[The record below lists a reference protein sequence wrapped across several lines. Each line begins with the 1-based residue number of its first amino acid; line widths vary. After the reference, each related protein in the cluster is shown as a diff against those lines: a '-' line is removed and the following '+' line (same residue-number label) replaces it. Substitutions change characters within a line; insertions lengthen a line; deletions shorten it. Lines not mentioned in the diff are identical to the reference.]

1 MAAVSG
7 PTQES
12 TGPLFPVADTLP
24 PCLTASGP
32 SRPGE
37 LRNVIPSDAPE
48 AYDRNPATAEIGLRK
63 REVNSYLPAVAA
75 SYARNE
81 LGVKDL
87 AVFFQHYAHLYTV
100 GIDTNAVCNLSCGYC
115 YLDSYNQK
123 TVPLY
128 ADLARFQRLFEEVVD
143 AGVDLIALVGKEPFA
158 DDRGVT
164 LLRFLNGLWSHSGGG
179 FRYGVVTNGTLIDRY
194 LDVLPKSLAYV
205 DISLDGP
212 EQIND
217 AVRGDG
223 VFRRAG
229 RNMRELADR
238 SFDVWTSSVLH
249 AKSSDRVA
257 LSDFIRRV
265 VEEYGCSKFY
275 FSPVRNFTGSLH
287 PFLMS
292 FDEISRAED
301 TLVNLAERIPGV
313 ETVILDHPYEA
324 VWRDYFWPLACGRNS
339 CFQEFVTDEWGN
351 VLRQMSSRCFQKLD
365 IFPHGPWGTCRVDAQ
380 GTYLADVESRTYSNP
395 KGVGSVVDRGAYSLF
410 AEALRD
416 ELTSM
421 LERFLANMQ
430 LTSALDRTATA
441 LTSVSIPVAA
451 YA

>member
-24 PCLTASGP
+24 PCLTAGGP
-32 SRPGE
+32 LHPEG
-37 LRNVIPSDAPE
+37 LRNATPSDAPE
-48 AYDRNPATAEIGLRK
+48 ACERKAAAAEVRRRK

-75 SYARNE
+75 SYAKNE
-81 LGVKDL
+81 LDVEDL
-87 AVFFQHYAHLYTV
+87 ALFFRHYAHLYTV
-100 GIDTNAVCNLSCGYC
+100 GVDTNAVCNLSCGYC

-128 ADLARFQRLFEEVVD
+128 ADLAHFRRLLEEIAD

-164 LLRFLNGLWSHSGGG
+164 LLRFLDGLSQSGAM
-179 FRYGVVTNGTLIDRY
+179 FRYGVVTNGTLLDRY
-194 LDVLPKSLAYV
+194 LDALPKSLAYV
-205 DISLDGP
+205 DISLDGS
-212 EQIND
+212 EQTND

-249 AKSSDRVA
+249 VGSSDRLA
-257 LSDFIRRV
+257 LSDFIKRI
-265 VEEYGCSKFY
+265 VEEYGCGKFY

-287 PFLMS
+287 PFLLS

-301 TLVNLAERIPGV
+301 TLVDLAECIPGV
-313 ETVILDHPYEA
+313 ETIILDHPYEA
-324 VWRDYFWPLACGRNS
+324 VWRDYFWPLACGRDS
-339 CFQEFVTDEWGN
+339 RFHEFVTDEWGN
-351 VLRQMSSRCFQKLD
+351 VLRQMSPRCFQKLD

-395 KGVGSVVDRGAYSLF
+395 KGVGSIVDRGAYSLF
-410 AEALRD
+410 DQAMRD

-421 LERFLANMQ
+421 LKRFLANMQ